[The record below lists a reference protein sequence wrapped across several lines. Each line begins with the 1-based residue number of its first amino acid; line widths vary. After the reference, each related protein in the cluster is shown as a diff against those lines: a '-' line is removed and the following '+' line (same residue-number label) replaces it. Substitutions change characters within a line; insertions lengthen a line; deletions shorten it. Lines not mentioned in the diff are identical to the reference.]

1 MTACQIEFLLAMN
14 EFLKFS
20 SCCAAVALA
29 LSLSSPAFAI
39 DNAISSDWRSA
50 SKSGTESLS
59 IGDYVSAERELRS
72 ALDKLQHNEAYK
84 TNVSGIQNKY
94 AESLLWQGKFAET
107 AKEIKKAISIANS
120 TSGPLSYD
128 YARALELQ
136 SWLLQAQGKNDKS
149 VETMRD
155 ALNVYQS
162 KNADTPELADA
173 LEHMGVLKENLG
185 VYDQAA
191 ECYTKALALRKKI
204 SGEHSVDAADLYE
217 ALARI
222 SQRKGRP
229 DDAQRYFAD
238 AMRIKESRGEPWKRY
253 APEPTERVVL
263 FRYFQGAPYCE
274 QSSAGGMTIE
284 KVTANGVTV
293 EAGLLRKPSDFSK
306 TTRAQVRISN
316 DSQYDVDVLSQPPT
330 FIQLTPTVNILK
342 PINAQS
348 LAAQIEKK
356 GESKA
361 KWIKFWGA
369 DAMTPVTTQAWT
381 QGSMNYGYVPTPFGW
396 SAGPNRG
403 RGWNNNNYSNSSFAT
418 TMVPDYQARE
428 EAYRKAREA
437 TERSKADAQAV
448 LDASLGPNRLPPGAM
463 IQGSLDFDFSKF
475 QKAILRVPV
484 GNAIY
489 EFRFE

>member
-1 MTACQIEFLLAMN
+1 MN
-14 EFLKFS
+14 RLLKFS
-20 SCCAAVALA
+20 SLSLLLS
-29 LSLSSPAFAI
+29 LSLSSAAFAL
-39 DNAISSDWRSA
+39 DSSGSGDWRSY

-59 IGDYVSAERELRS
+59 IGDYITAERELRS
-72 ALDKLQHNEAYK
+72 ALNSLQRDASYK
-84 TNVSGIQNKY
+84 SNVAAVQNKY
-94 AESLLWQGKFAET
+94 AESLLWQGKFSEA
-107 AKEIKKAISIANS
+107 AKEIKKATALAN
-120 TSGPLSYD
+120 TNNGPLSME

-136 SWLLQAQGKNDKS
+136 SWLLQSQGKTEKS
-149 VETMRD
+149 VESMRD

-162 KNADTPELADA
+162 KNAETPELSDA
-173 LEHMGVLKENLG
+173 FEHMGVLKETLG
-185 VYDQAA
+185 LYDQAA
-191 ECYTKALALRKKI
+191 DSFSKALDLRKKI

-217 ALARI
+217 ALARMA
-222 SQRKGRP
+222 QRKGRQQE
-229 DDAQRYFAD
+229 AQQLFAD
-238 AMRIKESRGEPWKRY
+238 AMRIKESRGEPWKKY
-253 APEPTERVVL
+253 SPEPTERVVL

-274 QSSAGGMTIE
+274 QASAGGMAIE
-284 KVTANGVTV
+284 KITANGITV

-342 PINAQS
+342 PINAQT

-369 DAMTPVTTQAWT
+369 DAMTQVNTTAWT
-381 QGSMNYGYVPTPFGW
+381 QNNSSSYGYVPTPFGW
-396 SAGPNRG
+396 STVPGGRG
-403 RGWNNNNYSNSSFAT
+403 RNWNNYST
-418 TMVPDYQARE
+418 TNVTSMVPDYQARE

-437 TERSKADAQAV
+437 TEKSKADAQAV
-448 LDASLGPNRLPPGAM
+448 LDASLGPNRLPPGGM

-484 GNAIY
+484 GNAVY

>member
-1 MTACQIEFLLAMN
+1 MN
-14 EFLKFS
+14 RFSKFS
-20 SCCAAVALA
+20 SLCVL
-29 LSLSSPAFAI
+29 LSLTLSNAAFAV
-39 DNAISSDWRSA
+39 DASPSSDWQSA

-72 ALDKLQHNEAYK
+72 ALAGLQHNDSFKKSLPA
-84 TNVSGIQNKY
+84 VQNKY
-94 AESLLWQGKFAET
+94 AESLLWQGKFSEA
-107 AKEIKKAISIANS
+107 AKEIKKAISTANS
-120 TSGPLSYD
+120 ISGPLSYD

-149 VETMRD
+149 VEMMRD

-162 KNADTPELADA
+162 KNAETPELSDA
-173 LEHMGVLKENLG
+173 LEHMGVLKETLG
-185 VYDQAA
+185 MYDQALD
-191 ECYTKALALRKKI
+191 CYMKALDLRKKI
-204 SGEHSVDAADLYE
+204 SGEHSIDAADLYE

-222 SQRKGRP
+222 CQRKGRP
-229 DDAQRYFAD
+229 QDAQQYFAD

-274 QSSAGGMTIE
+274 QASAGGMVIE
-284 KVTANGVTV
+284 KVTANGITV
-293 EAGLLRKPSDFSK
+293 EAGLMRKPSDFSK

-316 DSQYDVDVLSQPPT
+316 DSQYDIDVLSQPPT
-330 FIQLTPTVNILK
+330 FIQLTPTIIILK
-342 PINAQS
+342 PINAQT

-369 DAMTPVTTQAWT
+369 DAMTPVTTNAWT
-381 QGSMNYGYVPTPFGW
+381 QGPSYGYVPTAFGW
-396 SAGPNRG
+396 QAVPGRG
-403 RGWNNNNYSNSSFAT
+403 RNWNNNYTTTNVT
-418 TMVPDYQARE
+418 TMMPDYQARE

-437 TERSKADAQAV
+437 TEKSKADAQVV
-448 LDASLGPNRLPPGAM
+448 LDAALGPNRIPPGGM

-475 QKAILRVPV
+475 QKAILRVPI
-484 GNAIY
+484 GNALY

>member
-1 MTACQIEFLLAMN
+1 MN
-14 EFLKFS
+14 PFLKFS
-20 SCCAAVALA
+20 A
-29 LSLSSPAFAI
+29 SLLLCTSMSNAAFAL
-39 DNAISSDWRSA
+39 DSAIAGDWQSY

-59 IGDYVSAERELRS
+59 IGDYVSAERELKS
-72 ALDKLQHNEAYK
+72 ALASLQHNDAFK
-84 TNVSGIQNKY
+84 KNVPAVQNKY
-94 AESLLWQGKFAET
+94 AESLLWQGKFSDA

-155 ALNVYQS
+155 SLNVYQA
-162 KNADTPELADA
+162 KNTDTPELSDA
-173 LEHMGVLKENLG
+173 LEHMGVLKETLG
-185 VYDQAA
+185 MYDQALD
-191 ECYTKALALRKKI
+191 CYTKALDLRKKI

-229 DDAQRYFAD
+229 ADAQKYFAD
-238 AMRIKESRGEPWKRY
+238 AMRIKESRGEPWKQY
-253 APEPTERVVL
+253 SPEPTERVVL

-274 QSSAGGMTIE
+274 QASAGGLIIE
-284 KVTANGVTV
+284 RVTANGITV
-293 EAGLLRKPSDFSK
+293 EAGLMRRPSEFSK

-330 FIQLTPTVNILK
+330 FIQLTPTINILK
-342 PINAQS
+342 PINAQT

-369 DAMTPVTTQAWT
+369 DAMTPVTTNAWT
-381 QGSMNYGYVPTPFGW
+381 QGPSYNYVPTPFGW
-396 SAGPNRG
+396 TAAPGRG
-403 RGWNNNNYSNSSFAT
+403 RNWNNNYTTTNVT

-437 TERSKADAQAV
+437 QEKSKADAQAV
-448 LDASLGPNRLPPGAM
+448 LDASLGPNRLPPGGM

-475 QKAILRVPV
+475 QKAILRVPI